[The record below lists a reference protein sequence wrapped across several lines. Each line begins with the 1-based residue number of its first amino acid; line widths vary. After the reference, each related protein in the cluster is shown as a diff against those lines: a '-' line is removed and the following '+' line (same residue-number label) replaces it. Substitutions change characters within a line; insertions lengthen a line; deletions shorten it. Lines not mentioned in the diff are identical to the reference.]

1 MRRSASGSRV
11 SDQSPSPSPPRS
23 QSVTFMEDD
32 VELLL
37 PRYDPS
43 SQPGKREKSRLRS
56 AENVIHF
63 IPLLLL
69 LCVVILWL
77 FSRSGSYAPLGT
89 MIEVKRPGSSTRITT
104 TLLDSLMIL
113 FRNKHILLP
122 VFAFIAIPLSA
133 LHLSLTL
140 TSFRLKNHVFRL
152 EALANVVHTRFEARQ
167 IWEESRQDAVSLLRL
182 KSRYFVPSFI
192 LSCIVSI
199 AVITSTSFSHQ
210 GLNPSLKSS
219 FASVKSSWMR
229 VTATSIVVYG
239 LLFLYSPVPMFL
251 SALFG
256 YTPTLR
262 HLITFLSLG
271 IEVYIMAITGLGLVV
286 SVVEERYGF
295 DAVKEG
301 TGLMKGRRI
310 TGLALAGVFV
320 FLSSWIG
327 HGMEKLAKELD
338 VDSSSGSWW
347 RSVVVSGGWDEWKL
361 VCMYGAEVV
370 LSYVVVTVFYCECR
384 KRHGNNDPDVAD
396 EDGLAI

>member
-23 QSVTFMEDD
+23 QSATFMEDD

-77 FSRSGSYAPLGT
+77 FSHSDLLRLSSYTNRRYFA
-89 MIEVKRPGSSTRITT
+89 S
-104 TLLDSLMIL
+104 

-122 VFAFIAIPLSA
+122 IFAFIAIPLSA

-251 SALFG
+251 SAIFG

-347 RSVVVSGGWDEWKL
+347 RSVVLSGGWEGWKL

-384 KRHGNNDPDVAD
+384 KRHGNSDPDVAD
-396 EDGLAI
+396 EEGLAI